1 MTTMR
6 KIKNNDRRCRRRWIF
21 ESLLLNAI
29 ARQLGRSILLPPRI
43 YCVLWYVIIATTS
56 ILRRLEH
63 RIDGRHGRCW
73 PCVDIMVVARQP
85 YRLNFQ
91 SNLVY
96 PIRPFSRDPVRIQ
109 LDDGESNWIRIFEL
123 DSNWIPIVSR
133 FRTIR
138 VLCTRK
144 PKTKFMVMQQR
155 DHDHHH

>member
-1 MTTMR
+1 M
-6 KIKNNDRRCRRRWIF
+6 
-21 ESLLLNAI
+21 LLL
-29 ARQLGRSILLPPRI
+29 P
-43 YCVLWYVIIATTS
+43 
-56 ILRRLEH
+56 LRRYY
-63 RIDGRHGRCW
+63 
-73 PCVDIMVVARQP
+73 VVARHP

-96 PIRPFSRDPVRIQ
+96 QIRPFSRDPVQIQ

>member
-1 MTTMR
+1 MR
-6 KIKNNDRRCRRRWIF
+6 KIKNNDRRRRRRWIF
-21 ESLLLNAI
+21 ESLPLNAI

-43 YCVLWYVIIATTS
+43 YCVCYYCHRVDFAASRASDRRPPWSMLT
-56 ILRRLEH
+56 LRRCRYYGGGETT
-63 RIDGRHGRCW
+63 I
-73 PCVDIMVVARQP
+73 

-133 FRTIR
+133 LTASYLLLPTSLDTWR
-138 VLCTRK
+138 
-144 PKTKFMVMQQR
+144 
-155 DHDHHH
+155 